1 MNRRFYLN
9 ESVSRVLTVLMI
21 CLCSNVWAEED
32 YAMARQALVDEIKEN
47 VRATRFYLD
56 KEALDEKVLKM
67 MATVPRHEFVPD
79 VARRF
84 AYENRPLSI
93 GYGQTISQPYIV
105 AIMTDL
111 LDLKPDSR
119 VLELGTG
126 SGYQAAILSGM
137 VKEVFTIEI
146 IEELGQAAKQRL
158 ARLAYDNVTV
168 KIGDGYYGWEEQAP
182 FDAIIV
188 TAAASHIPPPLTT
201 QLKVGGHMIIPVGTM
216 FLTQQLLLV
225 TKQEK
230 GKLVS
235 RQILPVRFVPV
246 TGGH

>member
-1 MNRRFYLN
+1 
-9 ESVSRVLTVLMI
+9 
-21 CLCSNVWAEED
+21 
-32 YAMARQALVDEIKEN
+32 MARQELVNEIKEN

-56 KEALDEKVLKM
+56 REKLDEKVMRML
-67 MATVPRHEFVPD
+67 ATVPRHEFVPQD
-79 VARRF
+79 SRRF

-111 LDLKPDSR
+111 LDLHPDAK

-126 SGYQAAILSGM
+126 SGYQAAILSGL
-137 VKEVFTIEI
+137 VKEVYTIEI
-146 IEELGQAAKQRL
+146 VEALGLKAKERL
-158 ARLAYDNVTV
+158 VRLGYDNVTV
-168 KIGDGYYGWEEQAP
+168 KIGDGYYGWDEHAP

-188 TAAASHIPPPLTT
+188 TAAASHIPPPLTQ
-201 QLKVGGHMIIPVGTM
+201 QLKVGGKMIIPVGTM

>member
-1 MNRRFYLN
+1 MS
-9 ESVSRVLTVLMI
+9 ESRGLAARLLWTVVVFSLS
-21 CLCSNVWAEED
+21 LALRAEED
-32 YAMARQALVDEIKEN
+32 YVMARQELVSEIEEN
-47 VRATRFYLD
+47 VKATRFYLD
-56 KEALDEKVLKM
+56 REKLDEKVMRML
-67 MATVPRHEFVPD
+67 ATVPRHRFVPED
-79 VARRF
+79 SRRF

-111 LDLKPDSR
+111 LDLQPDAK

-126 SGYQAAILSGM
+126 SGYQAAILSGL
-137 VKEVFTIEI
+137 VKEVYTIEI
-146 IEELGQAAKQRL
+146 VEALGLAAKERL
-158 ARLAYDNVTV
+158 ARMGYDNVTV
-168 KIGDGYYGWEEQAP
+168 KVGDGYYGWEEQAP

-188 TAAASHIPPPLTT
+188 TAAASHIPPPLSQ
-201 QLKVGGHMIIPVGTM
+201 QLKVGGKMIIPVGTM

>member
-1 MNRRFYLN
+1 MNRRLN
-9 ESVSRVLTVLMI
+9 LIESLPVVLVALAT
-21 CLCSNVWAEED
+21 CLSLNAWAGED

-47 VRATRFYLD
+47 VRATRFHLD

-67 MATVPRHEFVPD
+67 MATVPRHEFVPED
-79 VARRF
+79 SRRF

-93 GYGQTISQPYIV
+93 GHGQTISQPYIV

-111 LDLKPDSR
+111 LDLSPDSR

-126 SGYQAAILSGM
+126 SGYQAAILSGL
-137 VKEVFTIEI
+137 VQEVFSIEI
-146 IEELGQAAKQRL
+146 VEALGMAAKLRL
-158 ARLAYDNVTV
+158 ARLGYDNVTV
-168 KIGDGYYGWEEQAP
+168 KVGDGYYGWEEQAP

-188 TAAASHIPPPLTT
+188 TAAASHIPPPLTK
-201 QLKVGGHMIIPVGTM
+201 QLKVGGKMIIPVGTM
-216 FLTQQLLLV
+216 FMTQQLLLV
-225 TKQEK
+225 TKQDK
-230 GKLVS
+230 GRLVS